1 MASVKVTS
9 PSVSEIFSSME
20 YGPAPESD
28 KVAMAWLDDHNR
40 LGLIFFQEQSPTVLA
55 VAITWYFKHLFVTI
69 YLETL

>member
-9 PSVSEIFSSME
+9 PSVSEIFRSME

-40 LGLIFFQEQSPTVLA
+40 LGLIFFQEQSPTV
-55 VAITWYFKHLFVTI
+55 
-69 YLETL
+69 